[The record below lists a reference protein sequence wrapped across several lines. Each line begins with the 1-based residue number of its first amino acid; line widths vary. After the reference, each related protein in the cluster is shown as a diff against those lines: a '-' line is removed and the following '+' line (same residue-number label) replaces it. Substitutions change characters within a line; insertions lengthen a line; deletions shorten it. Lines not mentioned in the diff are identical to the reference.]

1 METLTKEYL
10 LLFNTL
16 TDAEESLRQL
26 REVLQNAQR
35 QAETLFMD
43 RSEALPPE
51 ASDSA

>member
-26 REVLQNAQR
+26 REVMQNAQR
-35 QAETLFMD
+35 QAEALFMD
-43 RSEALPPE
+43 RSEA
-51 ASDSA
+51 SDSA